1 MLKLNNISFRYK
13 DQNHWLLHDFS
24 FQAKKGNIVAVQGIS
39 GSGKT
44 TLLNILCG
52 VIPQVFKGDF
62 SGIVSIN
69 NIDLAELSLP
79 RIAPFASLLMQEPEN
94 QLFFPTVEQ
103 ELAFGPENLNLK
115 PKEIKDKIQEALNI
129 FEIEKLRHKETSSL
143 SFGQKKLVTFASI
156 LTLSPQIFL
165 LDEPTAGLAEDKAKT
180 LKDLIRSLANKGKI
194 IFVADHNTNFT
205 DIANHAID
213 MDELNHDLSD

>member
-1 MLKLNNISFRYK
+1 MLKLNKISFHYK
-13 DQNHWLLHDFS
+13 DQDHWLLRDFS
-24 FQAKKGNIVAVQGIS
+24 LKVKKGDIVAVRGSS

-44 TLLNILCG
+44 TLLNIICG
-52 VIPQVFKGDF
+52 VIPQVFKGNF
-62 SGIVSIN
+62 SGTVSIN

-103 ELAFGPENLNLK
+103 ELAFAPENLNLK
-115 PKEIKDKIQEALNI
+115 PEEIKRRIQEALEI
-129 FEIEKLRHKETSSL
+129 LEIEDLRYQETSSL

-194 IFVADHNTNFT
+194 IFVADHNTNLT
-205 DIANHAID
+205 DIANHTID

>member
-1 MLKLNNISFRYK
+1 MLKLNNISFHYK
-13 DQNHWLLHDFS
+13 DQDHWLLRDFS
-24 FQAKKGNIVAVQGIS
+24 FKANKGDIVAVQGSS

-52 VIPQVFKGDF
+52 VIPKVFKGNF

-115 PKEIKDKIQEALNI
+115 PKKIKDRIQEALDI
-129 FEIEKLRHKETSSL
+129 LEIEDLRHQETSSL

-156 LTLSPQIFL
+156 LTLSPRIFL

-180 LKDLIRSLANKGKI
+180 LKNLIRFLANKGKI

-205 DIANHAID
+205 DIATHTID

>member
-13 DQNHWLLHDFS
+13 DQDHWLLHDFS
-24 FQAKKGNIVAVQGIS
+24 LHVNKGDIVALQGSS

-52 VIPQVFKGDF
+52 VIPQIFKGEF
-62 SGIVSIN
+62 SGTVSIN

-115 PKEIKDKIQEALNI
+115 PNEIKSRIQEALEI
-129 FEIEKLRHKETSSL
+129 LEIEDLRHQETSSL
-143 SFGQKKLVTFASI
+143 SFGQKKLVTLASI
-156 LTLSPQIFL
+156 LTLSPRIFL
-165 LDEPTAGLAEDKAKT
+165 LDEPTAGLAKDKAKK
-180 LKDLIRSLANKGKI
+180 LKDIIRSLANKGKI

-205 DIANHAID
+205 DIANHTID
-213 MDELNHDLSD
+213 MDELNHDLSN

>member
-13 DQNHWLLHDFS
+13 DQDHWLLRDFS
-24 FQAKKGNIVAVQGIS
+24 SEANKGDIVAVQGSS

-44 TLLNILCG
+44 TLLNIICG

-103 ELAFGPENLNLK
+103 ELAFAPENLNLQ
-115 PKEIKDKIQEALNI
+115 PKVISNRIQNALEAL
-129 FEIEKLRHKETSSL
+129 EIEDLLHQETSSL

-156 LTLSPQIFL
+156 LTLSPRIYL

-180 LKDLIRSLANKGKI
+180 LKDLIRYLANKGKI

-213 MDELNHDLSD
+213 LDELNHDLSN

>member
-13 DQNHWLLHDFS
+13 DQDHWLLRDFS
-24 FQAKKGNIVAVQGIS
+24 FQTNKGDIVTVQGTS

-44 TLLNILCG
+44 TFLNIICG
-52 VIPQVFKGDF
+52 VIPRIFKGDF

-69 NIDLAELSLP
+69 NNDLTELSLP
-79 RIAPFASLLMQEPEN
+79 QIAPFASLLMQEPEN

-115 PKEIKDKIQEALNI
+115 PEEIKSRIQEALEI
-129 FEIEKLRHKETSSL
+129 LEIEDIHHQETFSL

-180 LKDLIRSLANKGKI
+180 LKDLIRLLANKGKI
-194 IFVADHNTNFT
+194 IFVADNNTNFT
-205 DIANHAID
+205 DIANHTID

>member
-13 DQNHWLLHDFS
+13 DQDHWLLRDFS
-24 FQAKKGNIVAVQGIS
+24 LKANKGDIVAVQGSS

-52 VIPQVFKGDF
+52 VIPKIFNGEF
-62 SGIVSIN
+62 SGNISIN

-94 QLFFPTVEQ
+94 QLSFPTVEQ

-115 PKEIKDKIQEALNI
+115 PDKITSRIQEALGVL
-129 FEIEKLRHKETSSL
+129 EIENLRHQETSSL

-156 LTLSPQIFL
+156 LTLSPRIFL
-165 LDEPTAGLAEDKAKT
+165 LDEPTAGLAQKKAKM
-180 LKDLIRSLANKGKI
+180 LKNLIRSLANRGKI

-205 DIANHAID
+205 DIATHTID

>member
-13 DQNHWLLHDFS
+13 EQDHWLLRDFS
-24 FQAKKGNIVAVQGIS
+24 FSANKGDIVAVQGSS

-44 TLLNILCG
+44 TLLNIICG
-52 VIPQVFKGDF
+52 VIPQIFKGDF
-62 SGIVSIN
+62 SGFVSIN

-103 ELAFGPENLNLK
+103 ELAFAPENLNLK
-115 PKEIKDKIQEALNI
+115 PEEIKKKIQEALEI
-129 FEIEKLRHKETSSL
+129 LEIEKLRHQETSSL

-194 IFVADHNTNFT
+194 IFVVDHNTSFA
-205 DIANHAID
+205 DIATHTIN

>member
-13 DQNHWLLHDFS
+13 DQDHWLLRNFS
-24 FQAKKGNIVAVQGIS
+24 LEANKGDIVAVQGSS

-44 TLLNILCG
+44 TLLNIICG
-52 VIPQVFKGDF
+52 VIPRVFKGDF

-103 ELAFGPENLNLK
+103 ELAFAPENLNLK
-115 PKEIKDKIQEALNI
+115 PEEIKCRIQEALAI
-129 FEIEKLRHKETSSL
+129 LEIEDLRYQETSSL
-143 SFGQKKLVTFASI
+143 SFGQKKLVTFASL
-156 LTLSPQIFL
+156 LTLSPRIFL

-205 DIANHAID
+205 DAANHTID
-213 MDELNHDLSD
+213 MDELNHDLSN